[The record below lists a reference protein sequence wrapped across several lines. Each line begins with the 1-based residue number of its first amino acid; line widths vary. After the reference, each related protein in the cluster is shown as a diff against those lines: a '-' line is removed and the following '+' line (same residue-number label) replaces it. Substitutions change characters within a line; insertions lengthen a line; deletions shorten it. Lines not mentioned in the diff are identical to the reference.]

1 MEDQMGREPVLRQQ
15 AQVPRQICNDG
26 GEISSNDD
34 DGYGDAEP
42 TKPSTYLTGSKFIHG
57 EEELSSFDRNV
68 AFTVSLEVGDIPS
81 EQNSLQTYSFRT
93 RQASIPCVVNANGSP
108 Q

>member
-1 MEDQMGREPVLRQQ
+1 MEDQKRRAPLRQQ
-15 AQVPRQICNDG
+15 TQVPRQICNDG
-26 GEISSNDD
+26 GEISSHDD

-42 TKPSTYLTGSKFIHG
+42 TKPSAYPTGSKFIHG
-57 EEELSSFDRNV
+57 EEELSSFDLNV
-68 AFTVSLEVGDIPS
+68 AFTLSAEADDIPS
-81 EQNSLQTYSFRT
+81 AQNSLQTYSFRT